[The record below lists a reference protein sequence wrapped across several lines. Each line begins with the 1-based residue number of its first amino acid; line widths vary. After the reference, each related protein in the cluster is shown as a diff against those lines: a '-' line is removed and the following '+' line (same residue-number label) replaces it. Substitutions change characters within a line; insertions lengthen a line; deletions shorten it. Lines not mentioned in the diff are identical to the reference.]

1 MYIDIII
8 VVVLLLLSIF
18 VYRRF
23 SSFVYAFAIIDL
35 FLRIM
40 NFLVVKIPIPSL
52 SGVLPTSIEAI
63 MAKYTKGMLLDVL
76 IWLYVVIYII
86 FLGYTIVYFSKKKK

>member
-52 SGVLPTSIEAI
+52 NGVLPASIEAI

>member
-8 VVVLLLLSIF
+8 VVVLLLLSVF

-23 SSFVYAFAIIDL
+23 SSFVYAFVIIDL

-40 NFLVVKIPIPSL
+40 NFLIVKIPIPSF
-52 SGVLPTSIEAI
+52 SGVLPSSIEAI
-63 MAKYTKGMLLDVL
+63 MGKYTKGMLLDVL
-76 IWLYVVIYII
+76 IWIYVVIYII